1 MRKLVGGITI
11 HISCRRLSP
20 LSMFGYLTFNSPTLS
35 RTVTQ
40 SPYPRCSFHIQFAIS
55 GCYGLSQRNS
65 YHIVYYARN
74 LRFGWSS
81 NVTLTV
87 MLRAGH
93 FGQNIWKSRVR
104 WLLKLWKRLTRSLPR
119 KTWVFNL
126 FTFWVEQVNE
136 QVKLYLTVQRF
147 QRPVLNEID
156 ELGNDT
162 NSRSHGSNQVVFF
175 KITRNHSWKNL
186 W

>member
-1 MRKLVGGITI
+1 MNASFPRRRLGNVGFLLRLFLPRRCMKLSIKQHSLEIVDNHINNNLWNPSSKYWQVASNIKTKFHVTKLRFLVKKRLRKLIGDITI

-74 LRFGWSS
+74 LRNGWSS
-81 NVTLTV
+81 NVI
-87 MLRAGH
+87 R
-93 FGQNIWKSRVR
+93 
-104 WLLKLWKRLTRSLPR
+104 TRMAP
-119 KTWVFNL
+119 
-126 FTFWVEQVNE
+126 
-136 QVKLYLTVQRF
+136 
-147 QRPVLNEID
+147 
-156 ELGNDT
+156 
-162 NSRSHGSNQVVFF
+162 
-175 KITRNHSWKNL
+175 
-186 W
+186 